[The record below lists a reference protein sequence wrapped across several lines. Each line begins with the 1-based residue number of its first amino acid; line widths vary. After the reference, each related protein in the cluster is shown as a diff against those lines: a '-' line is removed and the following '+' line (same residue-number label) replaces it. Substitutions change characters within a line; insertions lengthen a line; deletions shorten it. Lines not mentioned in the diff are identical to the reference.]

1 MKNKLLIGLIAGATV
16 SGAVMAPTISSNLTH
31 DKVINKTLLV
41 NQSKENSNV
50 YGSSSVIQ
58 AKGNSIANV
67 TNNEN
72 SKTNE
77 AVVVK
82 GNSTM
87 NLYALSN
94 GTGLV
99 SKLSTGEML
108 TVLGRPQGNYC
119 KVWVQET
126 KDMGYINIAN
136 MKSIINGTNAIFNPM
151 SERGQVVNVST
162 RLRLRTG
169 PLINNNVIWY
179 LTNGEQFSIL
189 GKQGQWYKIDVNG
202 QIGFI
207 YEEYVST
214 NISNNSNN
222 TSNSIASVNS
232 QSSINANNNT
242 IRNVN
247 SGNNVKNVIVKT
259 KRLNGSQV
267 SSSQVKNNSQ
277 GNINSKNQNTDHI
290 DNIMPLG
297 AHGCII
303 NVPKGKTINILNSP
317 NGSKVVGTVSD
328 SAKIDVINP
337 GNGWDYIKY
346 KNLYG
351 YVPSKNVKI
360 LWNNVGNT
368 QSNNSNGTNENGKI
382 EIIKP
387 NSMFGLNTIIVKN
400 GTGKAISNSQLVS
413 VMKYWILNGQYD
425 CFGVYC
431 ADGTMWA
438 PQWFKTVSDSQL
450 ISAFINANG
459 KEALSKNIT
468 ANELLKA
475 AESLSTIVYKGKEP
489 FSLEQ
494 ATTYIKEMLAQSYPG
509 ETITKIVPVQGGY
522 YVYTTPFNKS
532 PNNKWPFWVVNAYT
546 GYAHG

>member
-16 SGAVMAPTISSNLTH
+16 SGAVMAPTISSNLAH

-58 AKGNSIANV
+58 ARGNSIANV

-136 MKSIINGTNAIFNPM
+136 IKSIINGTNATFNPM
-151 SERGQVVNVST
+151 SGSGQVVNVST

-169 PLINNNVIWY
+169 PSINNNVIWY

-202 QIGFI
+202 QIGFV

-222 TSNSIASVNS
+222 TSNNIASVNS

-242 IRNVN
+242 IRNAN
-247 SGNNVKNVIVKT
+247 SGNNVKNIIVKT
-259 KRLNGSQV
+259 KGLNGSQAF
-267 SSSQVKNNSQ
+267 SSQVKNNSQ
-277 GNINSKNQNTDHI
+277 GNVNSKNQYTNH
-290 DNIMPLG
+290 
-297 AHGCII
+297 
-303 NVPKGKTINILNSP
+303 
-317 NGSKVVGTVSD
+317 
-328 SAKIDVINP
+328 
-337 GNGWDYIKY
+337 
-346 KNLYG
+346 
-351 YVPSKNVKI
+351 
-360 LWNNVGNT
+360 VGNT

-387 NSMFGLNTIIVKN
+387 NSNSMFGLNTIIVKN

-413 VMKYWILNGQYD
+413 VMKYWILNGQYG
-425 CFGVYC
+425 CSGVYC

-475 AESLSTIVYKGKEP
+475 AESLNTIVYKGKEP

-509 ETITKIVPVQGGY
+509 ETITKIVEVQGGY